1 MFIESILR
9 DKGPE
14 VLTISPEATV
24 FEAISEMEKKNVGA
38 LLVLNKE
45 EIAGIFTERDYAR
58 KIITQGKSSKET
70 TVSEV
75 MTREVC
81 FVDKKKKLT
90 ECMAVMNSKHVR
102 HLPVL
107 EDNKLIGLVS
117 IGDIVKSIIDE
128 QEHEIET
135 LIGYIGGTY

>member
-1 MFIESILR
+1 
-9 DKGPE
+9 
-14 VLTISPEATV
+14 
-24 FEAISEMEKKNVGA
+24 
-38 LLVLNKE
+38 
-45 EIAGIFTERDYAR
+45 
-58 KIITQGKSSKET
+58 
-70 TVSEV
+70 